1 MFTGK
6 QKSIALTSECT
17 GAHVASR
24 CLEISYSSCATST
37 LHWHFLL
44 FLSFRKNILH
54 FSTWKGYK
62 KIVTHYWF
70 LNNSNSIEGAE
81 FFFNKNH
88 FIIVFCHW
96 KIFPETEIRAI
107 KILGLILNIDNRI
120 LLIMSK
126 KNAI

>member
-6 QKSIALTSECT
+6 QKSIARTSEFT

-24 CLEISYSSCATST
+24 CLEISQSSCATST

-54 FSTWKGYK
+54 FSTWKEYQ

-81 FFFNKNH
+81 FFYKNH

-107 KILGLILNIDNRI
+107 KTWGWFSILTIEYS
-120 LLIMSK
+120 LLCQRKS
-126 KNAI
+126 AI